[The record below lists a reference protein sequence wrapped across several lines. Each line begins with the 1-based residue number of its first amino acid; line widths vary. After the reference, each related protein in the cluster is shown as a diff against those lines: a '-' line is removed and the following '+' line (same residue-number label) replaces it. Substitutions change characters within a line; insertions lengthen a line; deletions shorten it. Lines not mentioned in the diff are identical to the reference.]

1 MNDPGTKIDPVN
13 GSKFERLITDKT
25 GYVSLEDFYESVSA
39 RDWIFAAR
47 DKGEILKLLKEHYSA
62 ELKQILD
69 RANRLTQN
77 QFDIFCGGPTY
88 LGAKIDWHLDF
99 KSGRIWKKDFY
110 LNVPLMFW
118 GDYSD
123 AKVPWE
129 LSRFYY
135 LLDLAIAHNVSGSHK
150 YLNKFIS
157 LIEDWIYE
165 NPCAYGINWASP
177 MEAAI
182 RAVNL
187 LAAFELFDGNLFSI
201 NFKSKFFRVLYQ
213 HGDFIMSNLAVYGP
227 GINNNQ
233 YIFDL
238 VGLLV
243 LGRLFHRLPA
253 GKVWHQFAR
262 TKLEEDIFAQ
272 ISPDGTCF
280 ESSLNYQ
287 LVILELYLFVFNFER
302 RFAAEFT
309 DEFKARLMQG
319 CAAIYNLSK
328 PDQTIPNFGDSGSDR
343 LFKLVERDE
352 RVIFCLMDLAAVI
365 LGLKN
370 YHAPKI
376 RPEPELLMWTGCEGY
391 KAYFEKV
398 ICPRK
403 SKGSYY
409 FSDSGLAVMRG
420 AKSYLGF
427 FANSASRLGLGGH
440 KHNDILSIEFSY
452 GRDNFLVD
460 SGTYVYTGDPSGR
473 NYFRKTGS
481 HSTLEVDG
489 QEINRFLPKI
499 LFSIRRDAEVEEV
512 QWDSENGYDFI
523 SAEHSGYSRLENPV
537 IVKRSLHFDKQHEI
551 YLFKDDFLGS
561 GKHLLS
567 GNLILDYN
575 VKAGMAGNCVILQ
588 AASGQMAVI
597 VFADQDWYLEK
608 IPHYIS
614 KSYGSKLESWK
625 IRYHKIDKAPQTC
638 LWGLFGI
645 DSVARI
651 ETKIADFHDI
661 LKSLNWKSGTR
672 EKLILRKEAEEIKSL
687 EDIQRLFI
695 PGLRQL
701 EKEKV

>member
-25 GYVSLEDFYESVSA
+25 DYVSLEDFYESVST

-47 DKGEILKLLKEHYSA
+47 DKGKILKLLKEHYSA
-62 ELKQILD
+62 ELKQILE

-77 QFDIFCGGPTY
+77 QFDIFGNGPTY

-135 LLDLAIAHNVSGSHK
+135 LLDLAIAHNVSGSPK
-150 YLNKFIS
+150 YLNKFVS

-187 LAAFELFDGNLFSI
+187 LAAYELFDGNLFSI

-243 LGRLFHRLPA
+243 LGRLFHKLPA

-262 TKLEEDIFAQ
+262 TKLEEDIFTQ
-272 ISPDGTCF
+272 ISSDGTCF

-287 LVILELYLFVFNFER
+287 LVILELYLFAFNFER
-302 RFAAEFT
+302 RFAAAFT

-352 RVIFCLMDLAAVI
+352 RAISCLMDLAAVI

-376 RPEPELLMWTGCEGY
+376 RPEPELLLWTGCEGY

-398 ICPRK
+398 ICPGK

-452 GRDNFLVD
+452 GRDNFLID

-481 HSTLEVDG
+481 HSTPEVDG

-499 LFSIRRDAEVEEV
+499 LFSIRRDAEVGEV

-523 SAEHSGYSRLENPV
+523 SAEHSGYARLESPV

-567 GNLILDYN
+567 GNLILDYD
-575 VKAGMAGNCVILQ
+575 VKAGMAGNCAILQ
-588 AASGQMAVI
+588 AASGRMAVI

-625 IRYHKIDKAPQTC
+625 IRYHKIAKAPQTC

-645 DSVARI
+645 DSVPQI
-651 ETKIADFHDI
+651 ESKIADFHNI
-661 LKSLNWKSGTR
+661 LKSLNWKSGPR
-672 EKLILRKEAEEIKSL
+672 GKLILRKGAEEIKSL
-687 EDIQRLFI
+687 EDIQRLFR

-701 EKEKV
+701 EKEIF